1 MHTFKEEMYDLA
13 NALINTKKATE
24 HAKDFYYLSQID
36 KVTNQ
41 NNSDYAYQLHKQIEE
56 EYSKEMDDFCAFQAT
71 LPTNSS
77 NGTNQG
83 KISIFEQLRTDM
95 FVILYSAL
103 LKEGRV
109 SGIKE
114 CLKGTND
121 M

>member
-13 NALINTKKATE
+13 NALINAKGATE

-41 NNSDYAYQLHKQIEE
+41 NNSDYAYQLHKQIEK
-56 EYSKEMDDFCAFQAT
+56 EYSEEMDDLYTFQLT

-77 NGTNQG
+77 NNTSQG
-83 KISIFEQLRTDM
+83 EISIFEQLRTDM

-109 SGIKE
+109 G
-114 CLKGTND
+114 GTK
-121 M
+121 